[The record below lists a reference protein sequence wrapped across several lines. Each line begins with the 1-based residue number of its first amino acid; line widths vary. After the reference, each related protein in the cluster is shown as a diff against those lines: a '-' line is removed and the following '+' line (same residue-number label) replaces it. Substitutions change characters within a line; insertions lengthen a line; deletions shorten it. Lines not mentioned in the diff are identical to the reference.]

1 MECVVR
7 EFSEAA
13 LRVKRARFDAVEIHA
28 AHGYLLNMF
37 FSPLTNL
44 QIEEYGGSLDGRL
57 LLLLEVVAAVRG
69 SVGEDYPVAVR
80 LGTLDNAPGGTTI
93 EDAVAAAVALERES
107 VDLIDLTRPTPSA
120 RPSDPR
126 FARSW

>member
-1 MECVVR
+1 LECVVR

-28 AHGYLLNMF
+28 AHGYLLNTF

-44 QIEEYGGSLDGRL
+44 R
-57 LLLLEVVAAVRG
+57 
-69 SVGEDYPVAVR
+69 
-80 LGTLDNAPGGTTI
+80 I
-93 EDAVAAAVALERES
+93 EDAIAAAVALERES

>member
-1 MECVVR
+1 LECVVR

-28 AHGYLLNMF
+28 AHGYLLNTF

-44 QIEEYGGSLDGRL
+44 RIDEYGGSLDGRL

-80 LGTLDNAPGGTTI
+80 LGTLDNAPSGTTI